1 MATPHRLR
9 RTTMCRLLV
18 FGLLAAGSSSAC
30 VTTRELR
37 MPVPPQEAVQGTPGM
52 PDNRSVVRPGQTVY
66 VWIRHGAPL
75 CAGAPTP
82 ACRVRCDVVAAHA
95 VGAAAGANDDS
106 PLLFCAGDFRIPALD
121 IVRIERDAANW
132 TAIAAGVAVFTALLL
147 VF

>member
-9 RTTMCRLLV
+9 RTMVCRSLV
-18 FGLLAAGSSSAC
+18 FGLLAAVSSSAC
-30 VTTRELR
+30 VTTRELT
-37 MPVPPQEAVQGTPGM
+37 MPVPPEVVAQGTPGM
-52 PDNRSVVRPGQTVY
+52 ADQRPVVGPGQTVY

-95 VGAAAGANDDS
+95 VGAAGANDDS
-106 PLLFCAGDFRIPALD
+106 PLLACAGDFRIPALD